1 MNARKTQKQTLNPE
15 SEQVPGRLFTIGHSN
30 HPWDRFIGLLRQ
42 FSVTM
47 IADVRSSPYS
57 KWLPYFSRPALQEN
71 LRSADIE
78 YGFFGA
84 HLGGRPENTELYDA
98 VGRVDY
104 ERVRASESFQ
114 DGLDMLR
121 AELKRH
127 HIALLC
133 AEEDPLDCH
142 RGLMITPALEPSS
155 VSPLHI
161 RGDGRLESTPEME
174 ERLFAETGVGDG
186 MLDGLFAAAMSPEER
201 AELLA
206 EAYRARSGKKA
217 YKKSTE
223 GE

>member
-1 MNARKTQKQTLNPE
+1 MASTRTRFLVFSAALALSASIAGPVLAQDAEPVPFPDDAKPYIPIVSKGFQHQFWQAVKKGAEDEGAALNADVN
-15 SEQVPGRLFTIGHSN
+15 
-30 HPWDRFIGLLRQ
+30 FIG
-42 FSVTM
+42 
-47 IADVRSSPYS
+47 P
-57 KWLPYFSRPALQEN
+57 
-71 LRSADIE
+71 
-78 YGFFGA
+78 
-84 HLGGRPENTELYDA
+84 
-98 VGRVDY
+98 
-104 ERVRASESFQ
+104 ASESDVAIQ
-114 DGLDMLR
+114 IDMLR

-127 HIALLC
+127 NIALLC

-142 RGLMITPALEPSS
+142 RGLMITPALGPLS

-186 MLDGLFAAAMSPEER
+186 MLDGLFAAAMSAEER